1 MEPIRISIGP
11 VDHVELMEFIKDHPE
26 KLITYLDEHIADD
39 DMQDFVRFFWEF
51 ASLDTW
57 GGTTI
62 PEWRA
67 S

>member
-26 KLITYLDEHIADD
+26 KLIAYLDEHISDD

-62 PEWRA
+62 TEWRA